1 MDCSRQCY
9 CFGVPYFKLCF
20 VYFSANTQG
29 VHKDFWTQSK
39 LCYKFLPTGWHYC
52 CPTLPSC
59 RRGSN
64 AAAPSV
70 RRQNDIVEQGHF
82 VASPTTLIGE
92 GGWRSQLYR
101 FLGLLRS
108 PPLVYV
114 AYISPSLP
122 GDRPYEWMW
131 YKFCAA
137 SDPTE
142 MSAHLAR
149 WQQGGERQSER
160 EAACQIDCMEEGR
173 RGGRV
178 VAPWEVFIY
187 AGHVAPQPNSRK
199 KTSLG
204 SWDGS

>member
-1 MDCSRQCY
+1 MAFQCR
-9 CFGVPYFKLCF
+9 F
-20 VYFSANTQG
+20 
-29 VHKDFWTQSK
+29 
-39 LCYKFLPTGWHYC
+39 C
-52 CPTLPSC
+52 CPTLPFC

-149 WQQGGERQSER
+149 WQQGGGEGEGGRLPNR
-160 EAACQIDCMEEGR
+160 LHGGREGR
-173 RGGRV
+173 GRV